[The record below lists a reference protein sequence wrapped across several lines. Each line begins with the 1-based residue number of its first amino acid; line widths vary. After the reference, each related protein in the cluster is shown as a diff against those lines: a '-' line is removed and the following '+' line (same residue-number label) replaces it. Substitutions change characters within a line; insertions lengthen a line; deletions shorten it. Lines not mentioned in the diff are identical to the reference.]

1 MTCPRCQDSW
11 IFLDRIGEAANMQ
24 LLWVAMV
31 PKEFDPGGRSDGFNS
46 SNGTMTPIM
55 DGLRKTAMVGGTRR

>member
-1 MTCPRCQDSW
+1 
-11 IFLDRIGEAANMQ
+11 MQ

-31 PKEFDPGGRSDGFNS
+31 PKEFDPGAESDGFNS